1 MSFWTRSEVHQETD
15 GTWTVCL
22 APWSS
27 KEIKG
32 MPTRDAAVTVLE
44 TAHEAMRNFAD
55 EILMHN

>member
-27 KEIKG
+27 KEIRG

-44 TAHEAMRNFAD
+44 TAHEAMRNFAN